1 MGIGNVAMLG
11 VAGTLLAVCLRQH
24 KQEYGL
30 YIGLGCTVCILLLSV
45 ERLSFAMDFFEKMQ
59 ELVTVNDRYVK
70 ALVKMLGITYVAEFA
85 SGICQDAGYSSVGKQ
100 IEIFGKFSIIALS
113 MPVLFVLLETLEGL
127 LP

>member
-11 VAGTLLAVCLRQH
+11 VAGTLLAVCLRQQ

-45 ERLSFAMDFFEKMQ
+45 ERLSFVMEFFEKMK
-59 ELVTVNDRYVK
+59 ELVTVNDRYIK

-100 IEIFGKFSIIALS
+100 IEIFGKLSIIALS